1 MPRDRF
7 GREINYVRISGI
19 DHCNLRCV
27 YCMPLRGLS
36 FVPSPELL
44 TAEEIETVAQA
55 AVQVGFHKFRLTGGE
70 PTLRSD
76 IVEIV
81 SRIAATPGVEDVAM
95 TTNAVLLPRLAAPL
109 AEAGLRRLN
118 IHVDTF
124 HPERLKKIMR
134 FGSIDEI
141 EAGIT
146 AAEAAGLRPI
156 KIHCLGTRG
165 CDDHGVTDPAS
176 P

>member
-1 MPRDRF
+1 MPKDRF
-7 GREINYVRISGI
+7 GREINYLRISVI

-70 PTLRSD
+70 PTLRQD

-81 SRIAATPGVEDVAM
+81 ERIADTPGVEDVAM

-109 AEAGLRRLN
+109 ADRTRVRVHLGTASVDRGLRR
-118 IHVDTF
+118 
-124 HPERLKKIMR
+124 
-134 FGSIDEI
+134 
-141 EAGIT
+141 
-146 AAEAAGLRPI
+146 
-156 KIHCLGTRG
+156 
-165 CDDHGVTDPAS
+165 
-176 P
+176 

>member
-1 MPRDRF
+1 
-7 GREINYVRISGI
+7 
-19 DHCNLRCV
+19 
-27 YCMPLRGLS
+27 
-36 FVPSPELL
+36 
-44 TAEEIETVAQA
+44 
-55 AVQVGFHKFRLTGGE
+55 
-70 PTLRSD
+70 TLRPD

-81 SRIAATPGVEDVAM
+81 RRIAATPGVEDVAM

-141 EAGIT
+141 EAGIA
-146 AAEAAGLRPI
+146 AAEAAGVRAL
-156 KIHCLGTRG
+156 KIHMRGTPPYHR
-165 CDDHGVTDPAS
+165 
-176 P
+176 